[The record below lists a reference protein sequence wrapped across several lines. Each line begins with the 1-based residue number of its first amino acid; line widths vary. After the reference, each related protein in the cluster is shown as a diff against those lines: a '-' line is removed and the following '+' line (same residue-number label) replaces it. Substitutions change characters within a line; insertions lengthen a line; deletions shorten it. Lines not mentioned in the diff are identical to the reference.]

1 MNIYSILYHHSN
13 SEYIWVDLQSFE
25 FSFFPWFLLRGV
37 GAPCHKNLYCSYSQF
52 LLVFFLKCFQ
62 LQDILNSQS
71 NDLLFHSWSDCSEGG
86 EVHRIPKSWS
96 VKSLCACIR
105 VVVGAYA
112 VIAFQW
118 IFFKT
123 SEKKKLRI
131 SGMYHISKS
140 DLKHVWTS

>member
-1 MNIYSILYHHSN
+1 M
-13 SEYIWVDLQSFE
+13 
-25 FSFFPWFLLRGV
+25 RGV

-112 VIAFQW
+112 VIAFQ
-118 IFFKT
+118 
-123 SEKKKLRI
+123 
-131 SGMYHISKS
+131 
-140 DLKHVWTS
+140 